1 MKAIGLRL
9 LVALWLPVLLV
20 AVWWFASD
28 ASGSFYFP
36 PLRDIMA
43 RLASDWFFDQ
53 FFSDLLPSLIIM
65 LTGFLIAVLV
75 GCGAGLLVGLV
86 PRLHD
91 ATSPLINFARSVP
104 PVMLLP
110 PAIILF
116 GFGDSMRV
124 GVIAFGAVWPTLLNT
139 IDGVRSFD
147 QVKSDVL
154 QTFSIPRTQR
164 LFRVILPNA
173 MPQVLSGASTS
184 LQFALILLV
193 ISETMAAHRG
203 VGFRVMEAQRSFDV
217 VGTWS
222 GTLLLG
228 LVGVV
233 LGVCFQ
239 LTRRRL
245 IRWWYLRE
253 EAVG

>member
-1 MKAIGLRL
+1 MKSIAVRL
-9 LVALWLPVLLV
+9 LEVVWLPVLFV

-28 ASGSFYFP
+28 SSDSFYFP
-36 PLRDIMA
+36 PLRKIVE
-43 RLASDWFFDQ
+43 RLGNDWFFEQ
-53 FFSDLLPSLIIM
+53 FFSDLVPSLVIM
-65 LTGFLIAVLV
+65 LVGFLIAVIV
-75 GCGAGLLVGLV
+75 GCAAGILVGLV
-86 PRLHD
+86 GWLYD

-124 GVIAFGAVWPTLLNT
+124 GVIVFGAVWPTLLGT

-147 QVKSDVL
+147 LVKSDVL
-154 QTFSIPRTQR
+154 RTFRISRSAR
-164 LFRVILPNA
+164 LVRAVLPNA
-173 MPQVLSGASTS
+173 MPQILSGASTS
-184 LQFALILLV
+184 LQFSLIMLV
-193 ISETMAAHRG
+193 ISETMAASRG
-203 VGFRVMEAQRSFDV
+203 VGFRVMQAQRSFDV

-228 LVGVV
+228 LVGV
-233 LGVCFQ
+233 LFGLCFH
-239 LTRRRL
+239 LARRRL

-253 EAVG
+253 TQAA